1 MFDFTQ
7 PNYLY
12 QNYENGLMLNEL
24 LINCKS
30 DEERK
35 KIKTYQEP
43 SLSSVAIAF
52 VLSLAFCGIISLL
65 T

>member
-7 PNYLY
+7 PNYMY
-12 QNYENGLMLNEL
+12 QNYMNSLMLNEL

-35 KIKTYQEP
+35 KINSYQGH
-43 SLSSVAIAF
+43 SLSSVAISFA
-52 VLSLAFCGIISLL
+52 LALVFCGIISLL